1 MSDYDVST
9 FENPGIHPSELSL
22 IVELFDS
29 IDATGDYTCRELYES
44 FDASDLEAMLEV
56 INKPELLEALL
67 SSDAFKKSVESKIN
81 AYRSSLVATLRAIR
95 ERRKP
100 KGEGW
105 VEDEDEDS
113 EEDENEL
120 GED

>member
-1 MSDYDVST
+1 MSDYDIST

-29 IDATGDYTCRELYES
+29 IDATGDYTCRDLYES
-44 FDASDLEAMLEV
+44 FDASDLEAMLEI
-56 INKPELLEALL
+56 INKPELLETLL
-67 SSDAFKKSVESKIN
+67 SSDAFRKSIESKIN

-95 ERRKP
+95 ERRRP
-100 KGEGW
+100 KGEDW
-105 VEDEDEDS
+105 VEDEDG